1 MIDLTAGAG
10 TAGSIVPPARTN
22 VDGGDRLG
30 GAAQAVQGD
39 RAGRWDIAAPV
50 DAEALT
56 GEDDSTTAVPE
67 KESLLD
73 KLQALSPEQKAL
85 YRGLATAGEVLM
97 ARAGQLMINFIR

>member
-1 MIDLTAGAG
+1 MEGSVGGIVSG
-10 TAGSIVPPARTN
+10 GSITPA
-22 VDGGDRLG
+22 VVAGDDDSLEAG
-30 GAAQAVQGD
+30 IHAAQDDQND
-39 RAGRWDIAAPV
+39 RGLAAPEDTV
-50 DAEALT
+50 TVGDDA
-56 GEDDSTTAVPE
+56 TTAVPE